1 MEKTITFE
9 LPESEARNF
18 EKLLDATLE
27 ILNRMEKESPERD
40 ARMNKYHE
48 DFERNLAE
56 TKKIM
61 ERTSKRMA
69 RWGIPLEK

>member
-9 LPESEARNF
+9 IPESEAKRF

-40 ARMNKYHE
+40 ARMDKHHE
-48 DFERNLAE
+48 EFLKNIAE
-56 TKKIM
+56 TEKMMKQ
-61 ERTSKRMA
+61 TSRRLDKWIA
-69 RWGIPLEK
+69 SLEK